1 LQRNL
6 SLFVIFSLGGLLA
19 WTGVVASAFVPNMT
33 WMTVTLGAIHGVG
46 LGITTM
52 TYIILLALYFD
63 KYRGLTSG
71 LKYAGASSAGLV
83 FPNLLAYLQEK
94 YSFRG
99 TLLIC
104 GGIIMHVL
112 AIGIFVKE
120 PPWTCLKS
128 IEKDVKNTTKE
139 RSFEIQNISVNI
151 QELHDLST
159 TVAREQ
165 VKKHRPVLLLFVNPM
180 LYIVLALAVVI
191 DFTGVAYVSTIVDY
205 AVDKGLSIEDAESL
219 IIYGS
224 CSELV
229 GRVFLPLIA
238 DTRCIRR
245 TTLVMAN
252 LFIWG
257 CSMMLFPYLSLQ
269 VHIILVCL
277 CAYLSYGC
285 VTSMRS
291 VLMADYVGVQW
302 ISTCYGLSGLVLLPL
317 TFCSPSLTGF
327 FRDSRESYDGLYRL
341 HGGMQLVVAALFL
354 GVVFVER
361 RRTNVWTLSRSRQ
374 K

>member
-1 LQRNL
+1 M
-6 SLFVIFSLGGLLA
+6 SLFAIFSLGGLFA
-19 WTGVVASAFVPNMT
+19 WTGVVVSAFVPNMT
-33 WMTVTLGAIHGVG
+33 WMTVTLGAIYGVG

-52 TYIILLALYFD
+52 TFTILLALYFD

-71 LKYAGASSAGLV
+71 MKCAGSSCAGLV
-83 FPNLLAYLQEK
+83 FPKLLAYLQEK
-94 YSFRG
+94 YGFRD

-104 GGIIMHVL
+104 GGIIMHVT

-120 PPWTCLKS
+120 PPWSCLKS
-128 IEKDVKNTTKE
+128 IDVDAKSATKE

-151 QELHDLST
+151 QKLHDLST
-159 TVAREQ
+159 TVKRKQ
-165 VKKHRPVLLLFVNPM
+165 VKKHRPVLQLFVNPM
-180 LYIVLALAVVI
+180 LYIVLTLTVVI
-191 DFTGVAYVSTIVDY
+191 DFTGAAYVSSIVDY

-224 CSELV
+224 CIELV
-229 GRVFLPLIA
+229 GRVFLPLFA

-257 CSMMLFPYLSLQ
+257 CSVMLFPYLFLH
-269 VHIILVCL
+269 VHIIIVCL

-285 VTSMRS
+285 MISMTS
-291 VLMADYVGVQW
+291 VLMADYIGVQW

-317 TFCSPSLTGF
+317 TFCSPSITGKF
-327 FRDSRESYDGLYRL
+327 KSLR
-341 HGGMQLVVAALFL
+341 
-354 GVVFVER
+354 
-361 RRTNVWTLSRSRQ
+361 
-374 K
+374 